1 MMKSEYAKPTL
12 IDHGSIADHTF
23 KKRPGRPKGPKGPKK
38 PPGFSA

>member
-23 KKRPGRPKGPKGPKK
+23 KKRPPRGPNKPKK
-38 PPGFSA
+38 PTPPGFSA